1 MFKNTD
7 LKKTDVYAMLVGIFC
22 ASLIVSNIIA
32 SKTFELYW
40 VSLPCAVIIFPIIYI
55 VNDVL
60 AECYGYKKAR
70 RAIYLGFFMN
80 LVAVICYNIT
90 MFLPAPAYFT
100 GNEAFHAVLGSTL
113 RLLIASFAAYLVGSL
128 INAKLMVYL
137 KAKNEDKL
145 FFRCIASTFA
155 GEGMD
160 AIIFITIGFLG
171 TMPVVALLVMIVAQ
185 ALFKTAYEIVV
196 YPLTRKVMGDVKAL
210 SDY

>member
-7 LKKTDVYAMLVGIFC
+7 FKKTDVYALFVGIFC

-100 GNEAFHAVLGSTL
+100 NNAAFHTVLGSTL
-113 RLLIASFAAYLVGSL
+113 RLLVASFAAYLVGSL

-137 KAKNEDKL
+137 KAKNEDNL

-171 TMPVVALLVMIVAQ
+171 TMPVVALLIMIVAQ

-196 YPLTRKVMGDVKAL
+196 YPLTRKVIFYVKSL
-210 SDY
+210 DDY

>member
-1 MFKNTD
+1 M
-7 LKKTDVYAMLVGIFC
+7 
-22 ASLIVSNIIA
+22 
-32 SKTFELYW
+32 
-40 VSLPCAVIIFPIIYI
+40 
-55 VNDVL
+55 VNDIL

-100 GNEAFHAVLGSTL
+100 GNEAFHTVLGSTL
-113 RLLIASFAAYLVGSL
+113 RLLIASFTAYLVGSL

-137 KAKNEDKL
+137 KAKNDDML
-145 FFRCIASTFA
+145 FFRCITSTFV
-155 GEGMD
+155 GEGLD

-171 TMPVVALLVMIVAQ
+171 TMPVNALLIMIVAQ

-196 YPLTRKVMGDVKAL
+196 YPLTRKVIFYVKSL
-210 SDY
+210 DNY